1 MYGASDYAT
10 KEDKGD
16 YTEHG
21 VVGVGPANIEVIRD
35 GKKTK
40 AETDPFGKYITFDA
54 EGSDVAFCVEKEGIP
69 GGIAGKIGIL
79 LAAAGALAVL
89 LHGIMKKKRRRI

>member
-1 MYGASDYAT
+1 M
-10 KEDKGD
+10 
-16 YTEHG
+16 
-21 VVGVGPANIEVIRD
+21 
-35 GKKTK
+35 
-40 AETDPFGKYITFDA
+40 TFDA

-89 LHGIMKKKRRRI
+89 LHGIMKKKRNRTKEKLRSRINRLNLMEKKLQGSGNVGSLSCHQTQA